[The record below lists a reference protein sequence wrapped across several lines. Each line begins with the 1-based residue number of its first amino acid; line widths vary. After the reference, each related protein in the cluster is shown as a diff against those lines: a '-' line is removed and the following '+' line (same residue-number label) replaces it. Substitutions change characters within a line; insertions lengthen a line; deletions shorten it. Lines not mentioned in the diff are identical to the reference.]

1 MQNSVTNRVGIAVIA
16 RIPTFLALLEEA
28 ITVQR
33 TDRRI
38 PATVVTGFLGSGKT
52 TLINR
57 ILREQHGRKLAVI
70 VNEFGEVSID
80 GQLVIHDEDAQL
92 VEFNN
97 GCLCCTVRGD
107 LVDTLGRL
115 QQRAGTL
122 DGILIET
129 TGLADPAPVA
139 STFFAADE
147 VKASI
152 RLDAFVTV
160 VDAVNLER
168 NLAES
173 NEAVEQVA
181 FSDIVLINKMDLVD
195 SARVAAIETRV
206 RQLNPI
212 AKIYHTA
219 NAEVDLAAI
228 LDVGAFDL
236 VQKLEI
242 DPEFLNNHEHGHDA
256 AIGSFVLE
264 ENRPIDI
271 NRLMIWMNGVGQDRG
286 DDLYRTKGIFHANG
300 FEERLVFQS
309 VRMLTTLR
317 RDRPWRSDE
326 PRMTQ
331 FVVIGKNLDRAEF
344 AAGLSG
350 CVFRS

>member
-1 MQNSVTNRVGIAVIA
+1 MPETGLPAGQVDA
-16 RIPTFLALLEEA
+16 
-28 ITVQR
+28 
-33 TDRRI
+33 RI

-70 VNEFGEVSID
+70 VNEFGEISID
-80 GQLVIHDEDAQL
+80 GQLVIQNEDAQL

-107 LVDTLGRL
+107 LVETLGRL
-115 QQRAGTL
+115 QARAGSL

-139 STFFAADE
+139 STFFAADD
-147 VKASI
+147 VKAGI

-160 VDAVNLER
+160 VDAVNLEQ
-168 NLAES
+168 NLTQN

-181 FSDIVLINKMDLVD
+181 FSDVILINKMDLV
-195 SARVAAIETRV
+195 SSEQMAAVERRV
-206 RQLNPI
+206 RKLNPM
-212 AKIYHTA
+212 ARIYHTA
-219 NAEVDLAAI
+219 NAEIAI
-228 LDVGAFDL
+228 GEIIGIGAFDL
-236 VQKLEI
+236 VQKLEV
-242 DPEFLNNHEHGHDA
+242 DPEFLGDHEHEHDA

-264 ENRPIDI
+264 TSDPVDI
-271 NRLMIWMNGVGQDRG
+271 NRLMLWMNGLAQERG
-286 DDLYRTKGIFHANG
+286 EDLYRTKGIFYAHG

-317 RDRPWRSDE
+317 RDRLWEPDE
-326 PRMTQ
+326 PRLSQ
-331 FVVIGKNLDRAEF
+331 FVVIGKNVDRSEF
-344 AAGLSG
+344 EAGLRG
-350 CVFRS
+350 CMFR

>member
-1 MQNSVTNRVGIAVIA
+1 MIPAASPTLGDYAVPDTQA
-16 RIPTFLALLEEA
+16 SLAA
-28 ITVQR
+28 
-33 TDRRI
+33 TDLRI

-52 TLINR
+52 TLVNR

-80 GQLVIHDEDAQL
+80 GQLVIHDADAQL

-107 LVDTLGRL
+107 LVETLGRL
-115 QQRAGTL
+115 QERAGSL

-147 VKASI
+147 VKSGI

-168 NLAES
+168 NLAQC

-181 FSDIVLINKMDLVD
+181 FSDIILINKMDLV
-195 SARVAAIETRV
+195 SSEQMAAIERRV
-206 RQLNPI
+206 RGLNPM
-212 AKIYHTA
+212 ATIYRTA
-219 NAEVDLAAI
+219 NAEIDLANI
-228 LDVGAFDL
+228 IGVGAFDL
-236 VQKLEI
+236 VQKLEV
-242 DPEFLNNHEHGHDA
+242 DPEFLGDHEHEHDP
-256 AIGSFVLE
+256 AIGSFVLHE
-264 ENRPIDI
+264 TRPVDV
-271 NRLMIWMNGVGQDRG
+271 NRLMIWMNGMAQERG
-286 DDLYRTKGIFHANG
+286 DDLYRTKGIFHAHG
-300 FEERLVFQS
+300 FDERLVFQS

-317 RDRPWRSDE
+317 CDRMWQPGEDKV
-326 PRMTQ
+326 TQ
-331 FVVIGKNLDRAEF
+331 FVVIGKNLDREEF
-344 AAGLSG
+344 ARGLNS
-350 CVFRS
+350 CVFV